1 MIRNAVTLERERKE
15 YERTTKLQEKELQ
28 ESLDRKR
35 RKPISVRSYRDN
47 CLWMLLKSLL
57 LQFVALCD
65 QFRR

>member
-47 CLWMLLKSLL
+47 CLWML
-57 LQFVALCD
+57 
-65 QFRR
+65 